1 MGIEKKLQSAKNS
14 TWLSDALTMEEK
26 VAATISAEIASFL
39 QKYRKS
45 HGLTQQDLAEILHI
59 SNDKIICW
67 EDGDEDFTIAN
78 LAKIATLLNIR
89 LSNLFG
95 VIDEIIVG

>member
-1 MGIEKKLQSAKNS
+1 MRLSTAPTGIATRQSSPWCKS
-14 TWLSDALTMEEK
+14 VTPT
-26 VAATISAEIASFL
+26 
-39 QKYRKS
+39 KS
-45 HGLTQQDLAEILHI
+45 HGLSQHDLAAILHI
-59 SNDKIICW
+59 SNDEIIRW

-95 VIDEIIVG
+95 VIDEILVG